1 MFGNNSARGAPRG
14 ASLALFLYNKLA
26 NESFFPFVQKPENT
40 NILNA
45 APRPAQSGNWAFT
58 IVKAARRESLGIIK
72 KRKICPEK
80 NSTEIKEVFT

>member
-1 MFGNNSARGAPRG
+1 MFGNNGARAHRAVRPLRY
-14 ASLALFLYNKLA
+14 FYTNKLA

-45 APRPAQSGNWAFT
+45 APRPAQSGNWAFA

-80 NSTEIKEVFT
+80 NSTEIK